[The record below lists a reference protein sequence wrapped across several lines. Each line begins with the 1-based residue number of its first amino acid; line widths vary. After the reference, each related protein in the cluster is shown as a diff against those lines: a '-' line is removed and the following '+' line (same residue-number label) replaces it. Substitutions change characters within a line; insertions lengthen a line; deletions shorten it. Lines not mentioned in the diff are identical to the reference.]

1 MIDLFSTPDALPSE
15 VLSIIGK
22 FEDLHFDL
30 SYDNCADLVKQ
41 LNSVGY
47 TCEYGLDAVP
57 FNLQKIDIN
66 KFLNDLQSSNLEKCV
81 KEVSSVLQFHEITE
95 VHAKAIFNNNGK
107 VYGFTPN
114 GMKLL
119 QRLDEFADF
128 DAYYID

>member
-1 MIDLFSTPDALPSE
+1 MQKDITQAEES
-15 VLSIIGK
+15 K
-22 FEDLHFDL
+22 FF
-30 SYDNCADLVKQ
+30 
-41 LNSVGY
+41 
-47 TCEYGLDAVP
+47 
-57 FNLQKIDIN
+57 
-66 KFLNDLQSSNLEKCV
+66 NDLQSSNLEKCV

-114 GMKLL
+114 GMKIL

>member
-15 VLSIIGK
+15 VLSILGK
-22 FEDLHFDL
+22 FAKSEND
-30 SYDNCADLVKQ
+30 YTECENLVTE

-47 TCEYGLDAVP
+47 TCEFGLDAVP

-66 KFLNDLQSSNLEKCV
+66 KFFNDLQSKNLEKCV